1 MDSYYILDTETA
13 SLHGGVCEIA
23 YLELDDKLDIVSE
36 FCTRTNPERSIDAG
50 ATLVHGISDADVV
63 DCPTLA
69 TVADFCFDGP
79 IRMMA
84 YNLPFDRRMV
94 APHIKVLEGMCIF
107 QLARKHI
114 TGTTNHKLEVLQ
126 KELNLS
132 EQKSHS
138 ALGDV
143 HTTREVLLHI
153 LKLLD
158 TDFKTLW
165 TRAQEPQLVHKMPFG
180 KHKGKTI
187 AGLPADYRK
196 WLLTQEIDNN
206 LRFTLTKYIGM

>member
-1 MDSYYILDTETA
+1 MSSYYILDTETA
-13 SLHGGVCEIA
+13 GLQGGVCEIA
-23 YLELDDKLDIVSE
+23 YLELDDDLDVVSE
-36 FCTRTNPERSIDAG
+36 FCTRVNPERPIDPG
-50 ATLVHGISDADVV
+50 ATLVHGITNEDVA

-69 TVADFCFDGP
+69 TVADFCFNGP

-94 APHIKVLEGMCIF
+94 APHIKVSEGMCIL
-107 QLARKHI
+107 QMSRKHI

-126 KELNLS
+126 KELALS

-143 HTTREVLLHI
+143 HTTREVLLYI

-158 TDFKTLW
+158 TDFQTVW
-165 TRAQEPQLVHKMPFG
+165 ARAQEPQLIHKMTFG

-187 AGLPADYRK
+187 AGLPADYRA

-206 LRFTLTKYIGM
+206 LRYTLNKYVGM